1 MAFYRKLD
9 QLNNFEDSQIAPS
22 QDEDS
27 NSLIV
32 PSSQTIGQQAKTLMM
47 APAGSASPSKDGFS
61 LPFTNQFPFADKSRD
76 VSSKGRAKFGGT
88 STKGRGA
95 QGGNTSSGSRFHKG
109 NGIFR

>member
-32 PSSQTIGQQAKTLMM
+32 PSSQTIGQQAKALMM
-47 APAGSASPSKDGFS
+47 APVGSASPSKDGFS
-61 LPFTNQFPFADKSRD
+61 LPYSNQLD
-76 VSSKGRAKFGGT
+76 GR
-88 STKGRGA
+88 
-95 QGGNTSSGSRFHKG
+95 
-109 NGIFR
+109 